1 MKQTVLIRSKILKL
15 IQNLRIYISCLPDT
29 EMEALQKLQ
38 DPEVHL
44 RIADYA
50 LNQLGADVPIPGVS
64 PEYFN
69 KTKRA
74 IAKIPGVKPK
84 KRRYRKLSESWNKP
98 KDVPRVSLQ
107 TSLEVTDLT
116 EETKAAIAAAQPSEA
131 AQQFNHETQE
141 AMLEAR
147 AMDRG

>member
-50 LNQLGADVPIPGVS
+50 LNQLGADVPVPGVS

-74 IAKIPGVKPK
+74 IAKVSGLKPK
-84 KRRYRKLSESWNKP
+84 KRRYRKLSPTWNEPKVSRETSPEAKIGPRSKP
-98 KDVPRVSLQ
+98 ITVVDSI
-107 TSLEVTDLT
+107 TGGEVFAGENT
-116 EETKAAIAAAQPSEA
+116 EATEQPSFTQVEA
-131 AQQFNHETQE
+131 SA
-141 AMLEAR
+141 
-147 AMDRG
+147 

>member
-15 IQNLRIYISCLPDT
+15 IQNLRIYISCLPET
-29 EMEALQKLQ
+29 EMEALKKLQ

-50 LNQLGADVPIPGVS
+50 LNQLGADVPVPGVS

-74 IAKIPGVKPK
+74 IAKVPGMKPK
-84 KRRYRKLSESWNKP
+84 KRRYRKLADTWNKK
-98 KDVPRVSLQ
+98 KDVPRE
-107 TSLEVTDLT
+107 TSVEVGALS
-116 EETKAAIAAAQPSEA
+116 EETRASIAIAQPSEA
-131 AQQFNHETQE
+131 AQTFNHETQE

-147 AMDRG
+147 AMGHG